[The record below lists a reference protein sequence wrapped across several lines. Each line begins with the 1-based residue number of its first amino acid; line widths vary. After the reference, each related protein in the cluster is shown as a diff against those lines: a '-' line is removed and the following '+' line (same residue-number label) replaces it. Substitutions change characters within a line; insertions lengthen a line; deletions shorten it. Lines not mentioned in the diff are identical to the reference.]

1 MATFFVA
8 GIIQGS
14 LTDPTIHS
22 QDYRERIVGV
32 LRQAFPDDEVYCPIE
47 NYPDSLTFAEQAARE
62 TFFGLME
69 RAGEADVLVAFVPEA
84 SMGTAIEMWQA
95 HRNGRVVIAIS
106 PMTVNW
112 AVRFLADV
120 VLRDIEAFEACVRS
134 GDLARL
140 LGSKGL

>member
-140 LGSKGL
+140 LESRGL